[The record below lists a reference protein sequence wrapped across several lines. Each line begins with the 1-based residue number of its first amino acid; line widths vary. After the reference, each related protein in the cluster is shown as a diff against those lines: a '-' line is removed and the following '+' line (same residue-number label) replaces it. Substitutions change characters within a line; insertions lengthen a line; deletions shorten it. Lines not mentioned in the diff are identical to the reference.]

1 MAISN
6 HRHNVQK
13 FIQQLNTEAF
23 YDAHESL
30 EVIWFPRR
38 FEECDEIKLLKGFI
52 NAAVS
57 FELVK
62 KGRREQAKKVW
73 KNYLKYKPLLHTID
87 SGYMC
92 DYHDMVMHIEKT
104 KDKLDIN

>member
-1 MAISN
+1 MAISK

-13 FIQQLNTEAF
+13 FIEQLDTEDF
-23 YDAHESL
+23 YAAHETL
-30 EVIWFPRR
+30 ETIWFPRR

-62 KGRREQAKKVW
+62 KGRPEQAKKVW
-73 KNYLKYKPLLHTID
+73 KNYLKYKPLLQIID
-87 SGYMC
+87 SDYLH
-92 DYHDMVMHIEKT
+92 DYHSMAIHIEKT